1 MCRARTRNTDV
12 RRRRSYYYGFG
23 KGNSIHAYTPEEWGL
38 GGSSASSASNS
49 THSLAILILVGA
61 VIAVPAILAP
71 IWLVVGVLKLNIGA
85 VLLCLLCTLL
95 FTGGWF
101 FVLKSIRGEFQ
112 ARKLRRARGLP
123 KPWYAV
129 TDDQART
136 WFEERPGSLAIT
148 RENFPNSSTPFPDEA
163 RDASGTHQQ
172 GPGSDVG
179 RPAHDRGGVSRNRRP
194 GTSTGKGHPS
204 S

>member
-1 MCRARTRNTDV
+1 MRATEKTFTPSRP
-12 RRRRSYYYGFG
+12 YPYGFG
-23 KGNSIHAYTPEEWGL
+23 QGDAIHAYTPEEWGL

-61 VIAVPAILAP
+61 VITVPALLAP
-71 IWLVVGVLKLNIGA
+71 IWLVIGAIRLNIG
-85 VLLCLLCTLL
+85 VVFLCLLCTIL

-101 FVLKSIRGEFQ
+101 FILKTIRQELR

-136 WFEERPGSLAIT
+136 WFEERPGTVEIT
-148 RENFPNSSTPFPDEA
+148 RENFPNSSHSFPDE
-163 RDASGTHQQ
+163 
-172 GPGSDVG
+172 
-179 RPAHDRGGVSRNRRP
+179 
-194 GTSTGKGHPS
+194 PS
-204 S
+204 